1 MSRAMGLAAALIG
14 GCAGDDGGEGTGST
28 GEGSGGA
35 TTAGSTGEAPAI
47 CGLDERPAEGPWLAL
62 EHQGAPLVDGGA
74 LRVECGF
81 QGLYMFEV
89 RPVFGGFT
97 PSGVHVYF
105 AYSLDIDGENDGP
118 EGHYQISNHYPI
130 YVGCEP
136 GEHGAVTT
144 FLMILEESQVDL
156 EALDGRGGRL
166 RVEMQAPG
174 GPVAAEVRFVID
186 APMGQDWSA
195 CGS

>member
-1 MSRAMGLAAALIG
+1 MALAAGGGGGGGALRG
-14 GCAGDDGGEGTGST
+14 GAGGPAGAGRGPGST
-28 GEGSGGA
+28 G
-35 TTAGSTGEAPAI
+35 GSTGEAPAI
-47 CGLDERPAEGPWLAL
+47 CGLDERPAAGPWLAL
-62 EHQGAPLVDGGA
+62 EHQGAPLVEGGA

-89 RPVFGGFT
+89 APVFGGFT

-105 AYSLDIDGENDGP
+105 DYSLDIDGENDGP
-118 EGHYQISNHYPI
+118 EGHYQISDHYPI
-130 YVGCEP
+130 FVGCEA

-144 FLMILEESQVDL
+144 FLMILEESQADL

-174 GPVAAEVRFVID
+174 GPVVAEVGFVID